1 MTRNPIRLFFALCA
15 AAPFLAAQPDPQRLV
30 PPGDSPLLQSPTFP
44 QQAFFRQ
51 YFGKEIPRVDLLPP
65 VRFQDFLIGDKL
77 ELSLR
82 SYLELVLANNT
93 DVTIQR
99 LSVERFKN
107 AITRSYGRF
116 DPQFFASFSAI
127 RARQQANSIIQ
138 GANVLSTL
146 NQPFAANYSQTLESG
161 TDFQVGF
168 NARKTSTNDAFT
180 TFNPAIT
187 SALNVQFS
195 QPLWRN
201 RGSYVNRI
209 PVMIASSRLRR
220 SEYDMKDQLIQILQR
235 AELAYWQVVQMRE
248 FLRVQEGSLQVAGE
262 FLKRSQRELEL
273 GAISALDIY
282 QPQQNYANAEVRVTQ
297 ARYQLQQAED
307 QLRRQMAADLDPEIR
322 NLPIVLTETVQTP
335 SDDRPLD
342 KELYVETAYQKRPDL
357 RAQLQDLDVD
367 DLNYQQAKN
376 ALKPDFALTG
386 QFTSNGRGG
395 NFIPRSNNLGTGI
408 TLANQLIPGGFGD
421 ALNYVFGFDFP
432 TYQMGLQ
439 LRLPL
444 RNRAAQAD
452 LADAVVSKR
461 LNSLRARNIQQ
472 AIRQDVLNAV
482 TRVESSRAGVKL
494 AQVALDFSLKRL
506 DAEQKRYDLGV
517 STIFL
522 LIQAQQDLIS
532 AQAEVVTQSVQYR
545 RDLLNLERVTG
556 NLLESRGV
564 VVE

>member
-1 MTRNPIRLFFALCA
+1 MIRLFFALGA
-15 AAPFLAAQPDPQRLV
+15 STFLAAQPDPQRLV
-30 PPGDSPLLQSPTFP
+30 PPSTSPLLQAPTFP
-44 QQAFFRQ
+44 KKAFFRQ
-51 YFGKEIPRVDLLPP
+51 YFGKELPRVDLLPP
-65 VRFQDFLIGDKL
+65 VRFQDFVIGDKL

-93 DVTIQR
+93 DVQVQR

-116 DPQFFASFSAI
+116 DPSVFASFSAV
-127 RARQQANSIIQ
+127 RAKQQSNSLIQ

-161 TDFQVGF
+161 TDVQVGF
-168 NARKTSTNDAFT
+168 NARKNSTNDAFA
-180 TFNPAIT
+180 TFNPTIT
-187 SALNVQFS
+187 SGLNVNFT

-201 RGSYVNRI
+201 RGNYVNRI
-209 PVMIASSRLRR
+209 PIMIATSRLRR
-220 SEYDMKDQLIQILQR
+220 SEYDMRDQLLQILQR
-235 AELAYWQVVQMRE
+235 AELAYWQVIQARE
-248 FLRVQEGSLQVAGE
+248 SLRVQEGSLQVSGE

-307 QLRRQMAADLDPEIR
+307 QLRRQMAADLDPDIR
-322 NLPIVLTETVQTP
+322 TLPITLTETVQAP

-342 KELYVETAYQKRPDL
+342 KEQYVELAFQKRPDL

-367 DLNYQQAKN
+367 DLSYQQAKN
-376 ALKPDFALTG
+376 RLKPDFALTG
-386 QFTSNGRGG
+386 AFTSNGRGG
-395 NFIPRSNNLGTGI
+395 NFIPRTNTLGTGV
-408 TLANQLIPGGFGD
+408 TTASQLIPGGFGD

-439 LRLPL
+439 LRFPL
-444 RNRAAQAD
+444 RDRAAQAD

-461 LNSLRARNIQQ
+461 INSLRARNIQQ
-472 AIRQDVLNAV
+472 TIRQDVLNAA

-522 LIQAQQDLIS
+522 LIQAQQDLIT
-532 AQAEVVTQSVQYR
+532 AQSEVVTQSVQYR

-556 NLLESRGV
+556 NLLEARGV